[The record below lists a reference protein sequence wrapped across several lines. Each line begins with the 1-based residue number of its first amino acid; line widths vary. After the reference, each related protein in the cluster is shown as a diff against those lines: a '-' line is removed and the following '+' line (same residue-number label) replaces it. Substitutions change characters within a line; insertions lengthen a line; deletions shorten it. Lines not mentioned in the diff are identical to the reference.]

1 MSNVLRK
8 AMEGGPDTADR
19 LLTVKQVATYLN
31 VNERTVLKLV
41 SEGALPA
48 VKIGNQWR
56 FRKPMLDTWLD
67 DQMLGVGPGYFD
79 VSELARTPARML
91 DLASCFQP
99 NHVIPVLA
107 AQTKTGVVE
116 ELASLANTLGLVRNR
131 TWFVGALMAREN
143 ILPSATGNGVAFMH
157 TLQRHPE
164 HVVRPFMVLGRSQA
178 GVDFDALDGK
188 PTHLFFVLGLKYQE
202 LHLPWLAKLWQ
213 MCARA
218 DAIEALMAA
227 PTADAIFEALANA
240 ERDLVLATNLKN

>member
-1 MSNVLRK
+1 
-8 AMEGGPDTADR
+8 MESSTEAADR
-19 LLTVKQVATYLN
+19 LMTVKQVATYLN

-41 SEGALPA
+41 SEGVLPA
-48 VKIGNQWR
+48 VKIGSQWR

-67 DQMLGVGPGYFD
+67 DQMLGVGPSYFD
-79 VSELARTPARML
+79 VSELARAPARML

-99 NHVIPVLA
+99 SHVIPALA
-107 AQTKTGVVE
+107 AQTKTEVVE
-116 ELASLANTLGLVRNR
+116 ELASLANRLGLVRNR
-131 TWFVGALMAREN
+131 TWFVGALIAREN

-164 HVVRPFMVLGRSQA
+164 HIVRPFMVLGRSRA

-188 PTHLFFVLGLKYQE
+188 PTQLFFVLGLKYQE
-202 LHLPWLAKLWQ
+202 LHLPWLAKLWR

-227 PTADAIFEALANA
+227 PTAEAIFEALSNA
-240 ERDLVLATNLKN
+240 ERNLFLPTNPKD

>member
-1 MSNVLRK
+1 M
-8 AMEGGPDTADR
+8 
-19 LLTVKQVATYLN
+19 TVKEVATYLN

-41 SEGALPA
+41 SEGVLPA

-67 DQMLGVGPGYFD
+67 DQMLGVGPRYFD
-79 VSELARTPARML
+79 VSEFARAPARML

-99 NHVIPVLA
+99 SHVIASLS
-107 AQTKTGVVE
+107 AQTKTEVVE
-116 ELASLANTLGLVRNR
+116 ELSSLANRLGLVRNR
-131 TWFVGALMAREN
+131 TWFVGALIAREN

-157 TLQRHPE
+157 TLHRNPE
-164 HVVRPFMVLGRSQA
+164 HVVRPFMVLGRSLA

-213 MCARA
+213 VCARA

-227 PTADAIFEALANA
+227 PTADAIFEALSNA
-240 ERDLVLATNLKN
+240 ERNLAVVTNH

>member
-1 MSNVLRK
+1 MVNVLRK
-8 AMEGGPDTADR
+8 TMESSPDAMDR
-19 LLTVKQVATYLN
+19 LLTVRQVATYLN

-67 DQMLGVGPGYFD
+67 DQMLGVGPRYFD
-79 VSELARTPARML
+79 LSELGPAPALRL
-91 DLASCFQP
+91 DLSSCFQP
-99 NHVIPVLA
+99 AHVIPALA
-107 AQTKTGVVE
+107 AQTKIGVVE
-116 ELASLANTLGLVRNR
+116 ELAALANRLGLVRNR
-131 TWFVGALMAREN
+131 TWFAGALLAREN
-143 ILPSATGNGVAFMH
+143 VLPSATGNGVAFMH
-157 TLQRHPE
+157 TLQRNPE
-164 HVVRPFMVLGRSQA
+164 HVVRPFMVLGRSRT

-227 PTADAIFEALANA
+227 PAADAIFEALSNA
-240 ERDLVLATNLKN
+240 ERNLVLATNH

>member
-1 MSNVLRK
+1 MANVLRNV
-8 AMEGGPDTADR
+8 MEGSAEASDR
-19 LLTVKQVATYLN
+19 LMTAKQVAAYLN

-79 VSELARTPARML
+79 VSELAGTPARML
-91 DLASCFQP
+91 DLGSCFQP
-99 NHVIPVLA
+99 GHVISALA
-107 AQTKTGVVE
+107 ATTKSGVVE
-116 ELASLANTLGLVRNR
+116 ELASLANRLGLVRNR
-131 TWFVGALMAREN
+131 TWFVGALIAREN

-164 HVVRPFMVLGRSQA
+164 HVVRPFMVLGRSRA

-188 PTHLFFVLGLKYQE
+188 LTHLFFVLGLKYQE

-213 MCARA
+213 MCARG

-227 PTADAIFEALANA
+227 PTADAIFEALSNA
-240 ERDLVLATNLKN
+240 ERDLVLATNQ

>member
-8 AMEGGPDTADR
+8 PIEGTGEAADR
-19 LLTVKQVATYLN
+19 LMTVKQVAAYLN

-41 SEGALPA
+41 SEGALPG

-67 DQMLGVGPGYFD
+67 DQMLGVGPRYFD
-79 VSELARTPARML
+79 VSELAHAPARML

-99 NHVIPVLA
+99 THVIPALS

-116 ELASLANTLGLVRNR
+116 ELASLANRLGLVRNR
-131 TWFVGALMAREN
+131 TWFVGALIAREN

-157 TLQRHPE
+157 TLHRHPE
-164 HVVRPFMVLGRSQA
+164 HVVRPFMVLGRTRA

-188 PTHLFFVLGLKYQE
+188 PTHLFFVLGLKFQE

-218 DAIEALMAA
+218 DAIQALIDA
-227 PTADAIFEALANA
+227 PTAEAIFDVLANA
-240 ERDLVLATNLKN
+240 ERNLGSRD